1 MGRGAYD
8 TTDESKANS
17 SAAQSAL
24 EANQV
29 EQAEASVEPRQ
40 TLTKSYLCD

>member
-8 TTDESKANS
+8 TTDESKASS

-24 EANQV
+24 EANQA

-40 TLTKSYLCD
+40 TFSSSYLCD